1 MAEES
6 GQERTEEP
14 TAKRLNDARQ
24 KGQIAR
30 SRELN
35 TMGVLLVGSGGLLLM
50 GETMIREIADSMT
63 RGLSLER
70 KHGFD
75 LVAMVNLLQEQI
87 ASALLTLLP
96 LFVLLTAIAFLAPM
110 ALGGW
115 SFSVQ
120 AMAFKWSKMNPIK
133 GLGRIFAWRGVVEL
147 LKAMG
152 KFLIIGSAVVLFIWI
167 HGADFLALGAMDIEP
182 ALAGAANLLGWAF
195 LNISLA
201 LIVLALID
209 VPFQIWDHQRQL
221 KMTRQEIKDEYKET
235 EGHPEVRA
243 KIRNTQREMAQRRMM
258 QEVPKADVVVTNPTH
273 YAVALRYD
281 QAGMGAPRVVA
292 KGSDLVAAE
301 IRRIAQTSNVPLA
314 SAPPLARA
322 LFFSTELNH
331 EIPAGLY
338 HAVAQVL
345 AYVFQLK
352 RKPGPKPK
360 DPIEMIDLP
369 IPEDLRHD

>member
-35 TMGVLLVGSGGLLLM
+35 TMGVMLVGSGGLLLM
-50 GETMIREIADSMT
+50 GETMISQMAASMSN
-63 RGLSLER
+63 GLSLER
-70 KHGFD
+70 RHGFD
-75 LVAMVNLLQEQI
+75 LVSMINLLQEQI
-87 ASALLTLLP
+87 ASALLTLFP
-96 LFVLLTAIAFLAPM
+96 LLALLTAIALFAPM

-115 SFSVQ
+115 SFSTQ
-120 AMAFKWSKMNPIK
+120 ALAFKWSKMNPIK

-152 KFLIIGSAVVLFIWI
+152 KFTIIGAVAILFLWL
-167 HGADFLALGAMDIEP
+167 HGEELLALGAMEIEP
-182 ALAGAANLLGWAF
+182 ALAAAASLLGWAF
-195 LNISLA
+195 VSISMA
-201 LIVLALID
+201 LIVMAVID
-209 VPFQIWDHQRQL
+209 VPFQIWDHNRQL
-221 KMTRQEIKDEYKET
+221 KMTHQEIKDEYKET

-281 QAGMGAPRVVA
+281 QSGGGAPRVIA

-301 IRRIAQTSNVPLA
+301 IRRIAEAYDIPLA

-331 EIPAGLY
+331 EIPTGLY

-352 RKPGPKPK
+352 RRPGPKPK
-360 DPIEMIDLP
+360 KPIEMKDLP
-369 IPEDLRHD
+369 IPEDLKHD